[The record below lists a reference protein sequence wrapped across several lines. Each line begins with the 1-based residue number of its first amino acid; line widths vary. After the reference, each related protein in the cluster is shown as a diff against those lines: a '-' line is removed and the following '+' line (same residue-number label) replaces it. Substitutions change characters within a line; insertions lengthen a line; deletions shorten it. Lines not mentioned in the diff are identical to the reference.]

1 MKKHLRNYLFPSP
14 FGEGLGVRLILPLL
28 LLLSGCNKD
37 DDDNTTPGGNAATGA
52 TMSVAVVFAPGQLGD
67 MGFADN
73 VLEGVYRLK
82 VLDRQSQPDTLDV
95 EFLAGADLDAAKEM
109 VEDWF
114 DNAYN
119 DYTAKLYERRL
130 LVLTEP
136 FMVDWVEPFKT
147 QFTEW
152 DEVLVMKMNQDDVA
166 KAASRLGLG
175 NRLHGINISA
185 ASSVRRYC
193 QFIRQTIQEAEEN
206 HQLSVDKGD
215 SDDDS
220 DYKPLNCNEMFL
232 FRLYD
237 SEKVAYRD
245 SVYEVLNEEL
255 GEETEIVHYSVATT
269 VGDGIFSGEEQ
280 NSILLEAYKYG
291 QFMSDLYNEERSCFH
306 FADLGSA
313 AQGMGYYFMGKNY
326 GINVLTLDTQLTNQ
340 WWVRRDFG
348 TALFNWTVQ
357 WMRSDAIGTMPAI
370 QEFGGWNSNYV
381 TDNIELDD
389 ED

>member
-1 MKKHLRNYLFPSP
+1 MKSKFFFWLLFAAAI
-14 FGEGLGVRLILPLL
+14 VT
-28 LLLSGCNKD
+28 GCSKD
-37 DDDNTTPGGNAATGA
+37 DDDNGTPSRETAAGA
-52 TMSVAVVFAPGQLGD
+52 TMSVTVVFAPGQLGD

-114 DNAYN
+114 GSVYN
-119 DYTAKLYERRL
+119 DFTAKLYERRL

-255 GEETEIVHYSVATT
+255 GEETEIVYYSVATT

-280 NSILLEAYKYG
+280 NSILQEAYKYG
-291 QFMSDLYNEERSCFH
+291 QLMSGIYNEERSCFH

-348 TALFNWTVQ
+348 RAFYNWTVQ

>member
-1 MKKHLRNYLFPSP
+1 MKSKFFFWLLFAAAI
-14 FGEGLGVRLILPLL
+14 VT
-28 LLLSGCNKD
+28 GCSKD
-37 DDDNTTPGGNAATGA
+37 DDDNGTPSRETAAGA
-52 TMSVAVVFAPGQLGD
+52 TMSVTVVFAPGQLGD

-114 DNAYN
+114 GSVYN
-119 DYTAKLYERRL
+119 DFTAKLYERRL

-348 TALFNWTVQ
+348 RAFYNWTVQ

>member
-1 MKKHLRNYLFPSP
+1 MKSKFFFLMLLMAAIATGCSKDNDDSEVPSP
-14 FGEGLGVRLILPLL
+14 
-28 LLLSGCNKD
+28 K
-37 DDDNTTPGGNAATGA
+37 TATGA
-52 TMSVAVVFAPGQLGD
+52 TMSVAVMFAPGQLGD

-82 VLDRQSQPDTLDV
+82 VLDHQAQPDTLDV
-95 EFLAGADLDAAKEM
+95 EFLAGADLDAAKDM

-114 DNAYN
+114 GNAYN
-119 DYTAKLYERRL
+119 YYTAKLYERRL

-147 QFTEW
+147 HFTEW

-193 QFIRQTIQEAEEN
+193 QYIWQTIREAEEDY
-206 HQLSVDKGD
+206 QMTV
-215 SDDDS
+215 DDDDPDD
-220 DYKPLNCNEMFL
+220 DYKPLNCNEMLL

-255 GEETEIVHYSVATT
+255 GEETEIVYYSVATT

-280 NSILLEAYKYG
+280 NSILQEAYKYG
-291 QFMSDLYNEERSCFH
+291 QLMSGIYNEERSSFH

-348 TALFNWTVQ
+348 RAFYNWTVQ
-357 WMRSDAIGTMPAI
+357 WMRADAIGTMPAI

>member
-1 MKKHLRNYLFPSP
+1 
-14 FGEGLGVRLILPLL
+14 
-28 LLLSGCNKD
+28 
-37 DDDNTTPGGNAATGA
+37 
-52 TMSVAVVFAPGQLGD
+52 
-67 MGFADN
+67 
-73 VLEGVYRLK
+73 
-82 VLDRQSQPDTLDV
+82 
-95 EFLAGADLDAAKEM
+95 M

-114 DNAYN
+114 GSVYN
-119 DYTAKLYERRL
+119 DFTAKLYERRL

-348 TALFNWTVQ
+348 RAFYNWTVQ

>member
-1 MKKHLRNYLFPSP
+1 MKSKFFFWLLFAAAI
-14 FGEGLGVRLILPLL
+14 VT
-28 LLLSGCNKD
+28 GCSKD
-37 DDDNTTPGGNAATGA
+37 DDDNGTPSRETAAGA
-52 TMSVAVVFAPGQLGD
+52 TMSVTVVFAPGQLGD

-348 TALFNWTVQ
+348 RAFYNWTVQ